1 MAKVTNPKPA
11 AAKRGRRH
19 FSIYGFEPNASEV
32 LVGCAQSNRE
42 AGQMLRALLDDHPKV
57 TFVEIMRF
65 RNLSES
71 ENSVRK
77 AVGKVSP
84 PTARVVRQGN
94 GARSILT

>member
-1 MAKVTNPKPA
+1 
-11 AAKRGRRH
+11 
-19 FSIYGFEPNASEV
+19 
-32 LVGCAQSNRE
+32 
-42 AGQMLRALLDDHPKV
+42 MLQRLLDDHPKV